1 MGFFSQLF
9 GRKKDSKLET
19 AVAEEPEAPTFEE
32 HPVLHIQD
40 LPENS
45 NPELDDSM
53 WPPEPRF
60 SLSYSVREVF
70 EQQGP
75 LIRRICKAVPL
86 SDDLLEAHLL
96 PTIWNVANFVH
107 LVSASESHHHSG
119 YGGLFRHLLECAL
132 YAANSSRQ
140 KIFDNDA
147 LPMARYSNRGKWILA
162 CVLAALLHD
171 VGKVV
176 TDVTVRTKSGDV
188 WNPSEAPLGTW
199 LARRGFPPYA
209 FFWNKDREFSNHP
222 AASLEYAR
230 KLVPDATFAFLTS
243 DCRDIEAELR
253 EAIVGSTSK
262 KTGRLAAIVLNADME
277 SVRRDTEAQQTI
289 DKRDKLVSSTPTG
302 RIIEAVAVL
311 IADGKWSVNTSEGP
325 VFVTNKGVFIRWDRA
340 GDINAQLAGNG
351 YGGVPQDKGMMAWM
365 LADAGLIERTP
376 ESIDTTDRLYW
387 SMCPLPA
394 KDVFYS
400 CVKLTTPEYVF
411 IGATPAPVHALVKR
425 CPVETD
431 DETAWM
437 RTWNFV
443 PATGVQNEEQE
454 AYLSSLLADSESNGS
469 YGENGENDDS
479 TAGYEL
485 TPEGPIYYEP
495 DFLPTWEFEENT
507 DGAPRETAA
516 PGTMYDSEITST
528 SVANT
533 ENIGNVSPAPS
544 QSEMNGVF
552 TTSTSIPSN
561 TNDPG
566 PVSMSAA
573 APVPDLAPAP
583 SSSCPRSIASSALE
597 GVADTECGAG
607 SVAHAATAAT
617 DPTDPSG
624 YVDIEAFLP
633 GRTSKFATNTGE
645 AKGKDVPKTA
655 QNSPSRYPSE
665 GAASQERTP
674 SPEELPEL
682 TGGTCGEAEQTNAPG
697 AVVRHVH
704 PVRPDEAPCSHETR
718 GADGSRAAGAAI
730 APNGM
735 MRQEV
740 THAVSLEL
748 DAPAKPEDNRNSH
761 EAASSPVKLVDAGA
775 GGSSPMPDR
784 PSSPVRNKRGRGKA
798 VEDEALLQALLPHKT
813 HRADP
818 TREHPEHRE
827 FHEAH
832 EADLISEPDFM
843 AFIPRGSNS
852 TGAKGSTSG
861 KDSKGSQSAK
871 GIKGST
877 GSKGLGSKRTSGAI
891 KHEVSAATIDTK
903 NGPQAT
909 RFAAPSVSSSDMEP
923 DQETDAVA
931 RTSPGALGTEASSA
945 SHEPKVKSHG
955 ASRTESIPHMRDWT
969 DGGTLVGS
977 NPSETGES
985 TFGDVGKVAD
995 VPTRGGKNAGSIRPT
1010 HLGVP
1015 TLPLPSSSVESTSS
1029 GLHIESRSESAGG
1042 EGGATP
1048 SFPISTEHEEAEDG
1062 DERDDDYVPG
1072 RSVHGKRDVYAYLRA
1087 ALDDLK
1093 RQMQLGVGPL
1103 LSGGIVQ
1110 GEYGAVTTRTD
1121 AFESVLVRLGL
1132 SRRDV
1137 TAELF
1142 GYQPY
1147 PRLSVNW
1154 KTRTFSLRTLPE
1166 QTGTDEK

>member
-70 EQQGP
+70 DQQGP

-86 SDDLLEAHLL
+86 SDELLEAHLL

-140 KIFDNDA
+140 KIFDSDA
-147 LPMARYSNRGKWILA
+147 LPMSRYSNRGKWILA
-162 CVLAALLHD
+162 CVLAGLLHD

-243 DCRDIEAELR
+243 DCRDIETELR

-289 DKRDKLVSSTPTG
+289 DKRDKLVTSTPTG

-325 VFVTNKGVFIRWDRA
+325 VFVTTKGVFIRWDRA
-340 GDINAQLAGNG
+340 GDINAQLAGTG

-376 ESIDTTDRLYW
+376 ESIDTTDRLFW
-387 SMCPLPA
+387 SVCPLPA
-394 KDVFYS
+394 KDVFYA
-400 CVKLTTPEYVF
+400 CVKLTAPEYVLL
-411 IGATPAPVHALVKR
+411 GAPPAKVPAVVKR
-425 CPVETD
+425 CPVETE

-443 PATGVQNEEQE
+443 PVTGVQNEEQE
-454 AYLSSLLADSESNGS
+454 AYLNSLLAESESNGS

-495 DFLPTWEFEENT
+495 DFLPAWEFEENT

-533 ENIGNVSPAPS
+533 GNIGNVSPAPS

-566 PVSMSAA
+566 SVSMSAA

-583 SSSCPRSIASSALE
+583 SSSCPSSIASSALE

-607 SVAHAATAAT
+607 SVAHAATATT

-624 YVDIEAFLP
+624 YVDIEAFFP
-633 GRTSKFATNTGE
+633 GRTSKSAKSATNTGK
-645 AKGKDVPKTA
+645 AKDKKLPKKD
-655 QNSPSRYPSE
+655 QNSPSCHSSE
-665 GAASQERTP
+665 GIASQERTP
-674 SPEELPEL
+674 SSVQLAGGTRAVADAPGACAELKSAERIERFAENTEPSQSVQPNQAPRSHETCGVAELPEGL
-682 TGGTCGEAEQTNAPG
+682 DVP
-697 AVVRHVH
+697 AV
-704 PVRPDEAPCSHETR
+704 AR
-718 GADGSRAAGAAI
+718 GSSGSSESA
-730 APNGM
+730 
-735 MRQEV
+735 
-740 THAVSLEL
+740 T
-748 DAPAKPEDNRNSH
+748 
-761 EAASSPVKLVDAGA
+761 SSPVKF
-775 GGSSPMPDR
+775 GGTTSDRASAMPDLPDTPF
-784 PSSPVRNKRGRGKA
+784 PSVRNEEG
-798 VEDEALLQALLPHKT
+798 T
-813 HRADP
+813 H
-818 TREHPEHRE
+818 EHRDP
-827 FHEAH
+827 H
-832 EADLISEPDFM
+832 EADLISEEDFM
-843 AFIPRGSNS
+843 AFIPGGSGS
-852 TGAKGSTSG
+852 KRVKGSTA
-861 KDSKGSQSAK
+861 SKGSKSSKATE
-871 GIKGST
+871 GSNGS
-877 GSKGLGSKRTSGAI
+877 GSKKTSGTVGTVGPETGA
-891 KHEVSAATIDTK
+891 DTK
-903 NGPQAT
+903 NGPQKA
-909 RFAAPSVSSSDMEP
+909 RSAAPSVSSSDIELETEFVEGIKADKAEP
-923 DQETDAVA
+923 
-931 RTSPGALGTEASSA
+931 RTAAGLLGTE
-945 SHEPKVKSHG
+945 
-955 ASRTESIPHMRDWT
+955 SRAVSQTDFRVESY
-969 DGGTLVGS
+969 GVSVVGS
-977 NPSETGES
+977 NSPETEENAIC
-985 TFGDVGKVAD
+985 DVGKVAD
-995 VPTRGGKNAGSIRPT
+995 VPNRRDRNHGSRRSGENDLPT
-1010 HLGVP
+1010 SR
-1015 TLPLPSSSVESTSS
+1015 LPSSSVESISS
-1029 GLHIESRSESAGG
+1029 GLHNESRSDAAEG
-1042 EGGATP
+1042 EGGAT
-1048 SFPISTEHEEAEDG
+1048 SASSIATEHEAVEEV
-1062 DERDDDYVPG
+1062 DEREDDYVLG
-1072 RSVHGKRDVYAYLRA
+1072 RTVHGKLDTYTYLRA

-1103 LSGGIVQ
+1103 LSGGVVQ

-1166 QTGTDEK
+1166 QSGTDTK